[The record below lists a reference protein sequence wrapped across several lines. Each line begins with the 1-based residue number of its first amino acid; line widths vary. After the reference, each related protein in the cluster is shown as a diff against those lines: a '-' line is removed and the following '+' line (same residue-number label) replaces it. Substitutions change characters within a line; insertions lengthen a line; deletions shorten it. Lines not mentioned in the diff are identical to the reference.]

1 MSKHQFNAEFTTSV
15 YTNGNGAVTI
25 CQSDDTGSCSYVVIG
40 SKTRA
45 FELAGAIRQVARRCS
60 FGFEQIREE
69 ESE

>member
-45 FELAGAIRQVARRCS
+45 FELARAIREVARQSPFDC
-60 FGFEQIREE
+60 EEIREE